1 MCKNMV
7 LGQICPKSTSI
18 KFFKVAKIDWIR
30 HDENLKQVMLRM
42 FRQHILMWCWDCLD
56 LTIFGITLVEIVAL
70 VLAKTIKK

>member
-30 HDENLKQVMLRM
+30 YDENLKQVMLRM
-42 FRQHILMWCWDCLD
+42 FRHHILYRMKMWSW
-56 LTIFGITLVEIVAL
+56 GY
-70 VLAKTIKK
+70 